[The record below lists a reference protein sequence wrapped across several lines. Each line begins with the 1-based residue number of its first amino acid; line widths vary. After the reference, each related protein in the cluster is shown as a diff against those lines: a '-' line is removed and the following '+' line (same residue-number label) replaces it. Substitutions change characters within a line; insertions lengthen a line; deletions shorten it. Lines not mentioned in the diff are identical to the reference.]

1 MTGPKK
7 LSPALGLILIA
18 IGIFIAVSII
28 SYHPGDAGNAGSGGG
43 VLNYSGR
50 VGAEIALYLLLVVGG
65 AALVIPLLISAEGIS
80 HLVPHQLPPRPASVR
95 LLYEIIIIA
104 GLSPLLSIQTYLS
117 PELLGPQL
125 ENVSFGGWWGELIS
139 HWLMEYLGGFGT
151 RLVLVTV
158 VLVSFALLT
167 EMKPFIWFVK
177 LLRNIFSAITDWI
190 SRRKKVISPAAPP
203 RRRPVQTQNNT
214 AAADRKKEKAR
225 ERELA
230 RAALII
236 KREDD
241 LRRAEKLR
249 EKEEKE
255 RERAR
260 EKEELRLKKELE
272 RKEREDLRRRKEIEK
287 KAAAARAKA
296 KPREAKEK
304 KVRPAGTG
312 AARTTTVFP
321 ARTEGAPDAPY
332 QLPPLD
338 ILDVPPPLSKRGI
351 KNNNFDESAI
361 LERTL
366 EEFGIESRVIG
377 IERGPAITRYELQIA
392 PGVKVGKVKALDNDI
407 ALTMKAKSVR
417 ILAPIPGKAAI
428 GIEIP
433 NVNTNLVCLREMLD
447 SAEFRNK
454 KLHLPLAI
462 GKDISGTP
470 IIADLT
476 AMPHLLIAGATG
488 SGKTVCINS
497 IIMSLL
503 YARTPDDLKLIMV
516 DPKKVEMASFH
527 RLPHL
532 LCPVITDAAKTAMAL
547 AWLIKEMEGRYD
559 YCARA
564 GVRNI
569 QSYNSRKVDS
579 AGEADEDGGGIP
591 DKMPYIVLLIDE
603 LADLM
608 LVAAK
613 EIETS
618 IARLAHLSRAV
629 GIHLILATQRPSVD
643 VITGIIK
650 ANLPGRI
657 SFKVAA
663 KVDSRTVLDAGGA
676 DKLLGSGDLLF
687 LPPAT
692 DQLVRAQGTYSQDHE
707 IDDVVA
713 FVSRQRD
720 PAFEKGVFQKKSV
733 SADGSVIGGGGGG
746 DIFIESA
753 IDVIRQ
759 TDQASVSMLQRKL
772 KIGYSRAAR
781 IMDELEERG
790 VVGPYRGTK
799 AREIL
804 IDTYAGDG
812 TAGTEEGDEEDDE

>member
-1 MTGPKK
+1 MTGEKK

-18 IGIFIAVSII
+18 IGIFIAVSIV
-28 SYHPGDAGNAGSGGG
+28 SYHPGDAGDAGPGGG

-80 HLVPHQLPPRPASVR
+80 SLIPHHLPPRPVWIR

-104 GLSPLLSIQTYLS
+104 GLAPLLSIQTYLS
-117 PELLGPQL
+117 PRLLGSQL
-125 ENVSFGGWWGELIS
+125 ENMSFGGWWGELIS
-139 HWLMEYLGGFGT
+139 HGLMEYLGGFGT
-151 RLVLVTV
+151 RLILVTV

-167 EMKPFIWFVK
+167 EMKPFIWFSR
-177 LLRNIFSAITDWI
+177 LLRRIFILLARWI
-190 SRRKKVISPAAPP
+190 AHRKKTVSPVPSAS
-203 RRRPVQTQNNT
+203 RKPVRNQINT
-214 AAADRKKEKAR
+214 TAADRKKEAAR
-225 ERELA
+225 QRELE

-236 KREDD
+236 KREEE

-249 EKEEKE
+249 EKEKKEREKE
-255 RERAR
+255 RE
-260 EKEELRLKKELE
+260 KEERLRQKEIE
-272 RKEREDLRRRKEIEK
+272 RKEKEAQRRRKMIEE
-287 KAAAARAKA
+287 KAAAERAEE
-296 KPREAKEK
+296 KPTASKEK
-304 KVRPAGTG
+304 KGRSVPAGPSP
-312 AARTTTVFP
+312 ASTVFP
-321 ARTEGAPDAPY
+321 SRADGGRNLPY

-338 ILDVPPPLSKRGI
+338 ILDVPPPISDRGI
-351 KNNNFDESAI
+351 KNINFDDSAI

-366 EEFGIESRVIG
+366 QEFGIESRVIG

-392 PGVKVGKVKALDNDI
+392 PGVKVGKVKALDNDL

-428 GIEIP
+428 GIEVP
-433 NVNTNLVCLREMLD
+433 NVNTNLVTIREMLD
-447 SAEFRNK
+447 SPEFRNK
-454 KLHLPLAI
+454 KLNLPLAI

-470 IIADLT
+470 IISDLT

-503 YARTPDDLKLIMV
+503 YSRTPDELKLIMV
-516 DPKKVEMASFH
+516 DPKKVEMAAFH

-532 LCPVITDAAKTAMAL
+532 ICPVITDAAKTAMAL
-547 AWLIKEMEGRYD
+547 AWVIKEMEDRYD

-569 QSYNSRKVDS
+569 KSYNSRPPAPAEEKS
-579 AGEADEDGGGIP
+579 ADGEGIP
-591 DKMPYIVLLIDE
+591 DKMPYIILLIDE

-608 LVAAK
+608 LIAAK

-643 VITGIIK
+643 VVTGIIK

-676 DKLLGSGDLLF
+676 DKLLGDGDLLF
-687 LPPAT
+687 LPPGT
-692 DQLVRAQGTYSQDHE
+692 DQLIRAQGTYAQDHE

-713 FVSRQRD
+713 FVIRQRE
-720 PAFEKGVFQKKSV
+720 PSFEKGIFQKTTT
-733 SADGSVIGGGGGG
+733 SADGSVSGGGEGG

-759 TDQASVSMLQRKL
+759 TEQASVSMLQRKL

-790 VVGPYRGTK
+790 VVGPYQGTK

-812 TAGTEEGDEEDDE
+812 TAIEEEEDEDDE

>member
-1 MTGPKK
+1 M
-7 LSPALGLILIA
+7 
-18 IGIFIAVSII
+18 
-28 SYHPGDAGNAGSGGG
+28 
-43 VLNYSGR
+43 
-50 VGAEIALYLLLVVGG
+50 
-65 AALVIPLLISAEGIS
+65 
-80 HLVPHQLPPRPASVR
+80 
-95 LLYEIIIIA
+95 
-104 GLSPLLSIQTYLS
+104 
-117 PELLGPQL
+117 
-125 ENVSFGGWWGELIS
+125 
-139 HWLMEYLGGFGT
+139 
-151 RLVLVTV
+151 
-158 VLVSFALLT
+158 
-167 EMKPFIWFVK
+167 
-177 LLRNIFSAITDWI
+177 LR
-190 SRRKKVISPAAPP
+190 
-203 RRRPVQTQNNT
+203 
-214 AAADRKKEKAR
+214 
-225 ERELA
+225 
-230 RAALII
+230 

-249 EKEEKE
+249 EKEGKE
-255 RERAR
+255 RERER
-260 EKEELRLKKELE
+260 IKEDRRLKKELE
-272 RKEREDLRRRKEIEK
+272 RKEKEALLRQRAIKK
-287 KAAAARAKA
+287 KAAAVRG
-296 KPREAKEK
+296 EAKSKASREK
-304 KVRPAGTG
+304 IESPRRAGAG
-312 AARTTTVFP
+312 AATGRPVFP
-321 ARTEGAPDAPY
+321 ARIAGGPDASY
-332 QLPPLD
+332 RLPPLD
-338 ILDVPPPLSKRGI
+338 LLDIPPPLSERGI
-351 KNNNFDESAI
+351 KNTNLDESAI
-361 LERTL
+361 LESTL
-366 EEFGIESRVIG
+366 QDFGIESRVIG

-428 GIEIP
+428 GIEVP
-433 NVNTNLVCLREMLD
+433 NVNTNLVSIREMID
-447 SAEFRNK
+447 SPEFKNPRLK
-454 KLHLPLAI
+454 LPLAI

-470 IIADLT
+470 VISDLT

-503 YARTPDDLKLIMV
+503 YSRTPDELKLIMV
-516 DPKKVEMASFH
+516 DPKKVEMAAFH

-532 LCPVITDAAKTAMAL
+532 ICPVITDAAKTAMAL
-547 AWLIKEMEGRYD
+547 TWVIKEMEVRYD

-569 QSYNSRKVDS
+569 QSYNSRRPAS
-579 AGEADEDGGGIP
+579 SGEEGGDVGGIP
-591 DKMPYIVLLIDE
+591 EKMPYIVLLIDE

-613 EIETS
+613 DIETS

-663 KVDSRTVLDAGGA
+663 KVDSRTVLDSGGA

-692 DQLVRAQGTYSQDHE
+692 DQLIRAQGTFCHDHE

-713 FVSRQRD
+713 FVIRQQE
-720 PAFEKGVFQKKSV
+720 PAFEKGIFQKKSI
-733 SADGSVIGGGGGG
+733 STDGSGREAGG

-812 TAGTEEGDEEDDE
+812 TVDKDGDDDDE

>member
-80 HLVPHQLPPRPASVR
+80 RLVPHQLPPRPASVR

-104 GLSPLLSIQTYLS
+104 GLSPLLSIQTYLL
-117 PELLGPQL
+117 PRLLGPQL
-125 ENVSFGGWWGELIS
+125 EKMSFGGWWGKLIS

-177 LLRNIFSAITDWI
+177 LIQNIFSTLAGWI
-190 SRRKKVISPAAPP
+190 SRRKKVVSPAVPP
-203 RRRPVQTQNNT
+203 RRRPVRNQNNT

-225 ERELA
+225 ERELE

-255 RERAR
+255 REKER

-287 KAAAARAKA
+287 KAAAASAKA
-296 KPREAKEK
+296 GLRKSEEK
-304 KVRPAGTG
+304 KVRQSTPG
-312 AARTTTVFP
+312 ASRTSTVFP
-321 ARTEGAPDAPY
+321 VRTEGGPDVPY

-338 ILDVPPPLSKRGI
+338 ILDVPPPLSERGL

-366 EEFGIESRVIG
+366 QEFGIESRVIG

-447 SAEFRNK
+447 SPEFRNK
-454 KLHLPLAI
+454 KFHLPLAI

-470 IIADLT
+470 IVSDLT

-503 YARTPDDLKLIMV
+503 YARTPDELKLIMV
-516 DPKKVEMASFH
+516 DPKKVEMAAFH

-532 LCPVITDAAKTAMAL
+532 ICPVITDAAKTAMAL
-547 AWLIKEMEGRYD
+547 AWLLKEMEDRYD

-569 QSYNSRKVDS
+569 QSYNSRKPAS
-579 AGEADEDGGGIP
+579 SGEESGDTGGIP
-591 DKMPYIVLLIDE
+591 DKMPYIVLMIDE

-643 VITGIIK
+643 VVTGIIK

-692 DQLVRAQGTYSQDHE
+692 DQLVRAQGTFSQDHE

-713 FVSRQRD
+713 YVIRQRE
-720 PAFEKGVFQKKSV
+720 PSFEKGIFQKTSI
-733 SADGSVIGGGGGG
+733 SADGSVSGGGEGG

-759 TDQASVSMLQRKL
+759 TEQASVSMLQRKL

-812 TAGTEEGDEEDDE
+812 TVDEEEEE

>member
-1 MTGPKK
+1 
-7 LSPALGLILIA
+7 
-18 IGIFIAVSII
+18 
-28 SYHPGDAGNAGSGGG
+28 
-43 VLNYSGR
+43 
-50 VGAEIALYLLLVVGG
+50 
-65 AALVIPLLISAEGIS
+65 
-80 HLVPHQLPPRPASVR
+80 
-95 LLYEIIIIA
+95 
-104 GLSPLLSIQTYLS
+104 
-117 PELLGPQL
+117 
-125 ENVSFGGWWGELIS
+125 
-139 HWLMEYLGGFGT
+139 
-151 RLVLVTV
+151 
-158 VLVSFALLT
+158 
-167 EMKPFIWFVK
+167 
-177 LLRNIFSAITDWI
+177 
-190 SRRKKVISPAAPP
+190 
-203 RRRPVQTQNNT
+203 
-214 AAADRKKEKAR
+214 
-225 ERELA
+225 
-230 RAALII
+230 
-236 KREDD
+236 
-241 LRRAEKLR
+241 
-249 EKEEKE
+249 
-255 RERAR
+255 
-260 EKEELRLKKELE
+260 
-272 RKEREDLRRRKEIEK
+272 
-287 KAAAARAKA
+287 
-296 KPREAKEK
+296 
-304 KVRPAGTG
+304 
-312 AARTTTVFP
+312 
-321 ARTEGAPDAPY
+321 
-332 QLPPLD
+332 
-338 ILDVPPPLSKRGI
+338 VPPPISDRGI
-351 KNNNFDESAI
+351 KNINFDDSAI

-366 EEFGIESRVIG
+366 QEFGIESRVVG

-392 PGVKVGKVKALDNDI
+392 PGVKVGKVKALDNDL

-428 GIEIP
+428 GIEVP
-433 NVNTNLVCLREMLD
+433 NANTTLVTLREMLD
-447 SAEFRNK
+447 SPEFRNK
-454 KLHLPLAI
+454 KLNLPLAI

-470 IIADLT
+470 IISDLT

-503 YARTPDDLKLIMV
+503 YSRTPDELKLIMV

-532 LCPVITDAAKTAMAL
+532 ICPVITDAAKTAMAL
-547 AWLIKEMEGRYD
+547 AWVIKEMEDRYD

-569 QSYNSRKVDS
+569 KSYNSRQLAPAEEKS
-579 AGEADEDGGGIP
+579 ADGEGIP

-608 LVAAK
+608 LIAAK

-643 VITGIIK
+643 VVTGIIK

-676 DKLLGSGDLLF
+676 DKLLGDGDLLF
-687 LPPAT
+687 LPPGT
-692 DQLVRAQGTYSQDHE
+692 DQLIRAQGTYSQDHE

-713 FVSRQRD
+713 FVIRQRE
-720 PAFEKGVFQKKSV
+720 PSFEKGIFQKKSI
-733 SADGSVIGGGGGG
+733 SADGSVSGGGGGG

-812 TAGTEEGDEEDDE
+812 TVDAGMDEDEADEE

>member
-80 HLVPHQLPPRPASVR
+80 RLVPHQLPPRPASVR

-104 GLSPLLSIQTYLS
+104 GLSPLLSIQTYLL
-117 PELLGPQL
+117 PRLLGPQL
-125 ENVSFGGWWGELIS
+125 EKMSFGGWWGKLIS

-177 LLRNIFSAITDWI
+177 LIQNIFSTLAGWI
-190 SRRKKVISPAAPP
+190 SRRKKVVSPAVPP
-203 RRRPVQTQNNT
+203 RRRPVRNQNNT

-225 ERELA
+225 ERELE

-255 RERAR
+255 REKER

-287 KAAAARAKA
+287 KAAAASAKA
-296 KPREAKEK
+296 GLRKSEEK
-304 KVRPAGTG
+304 KVRQSTPGVS
-312 AARTTTVFP
+312 RTSTVFP
-321 ARTEGAPDAPY
+321 VRTEGGPDVPY

-338 ILDVPPPLSKRGI
+338 ILDVPPPLSERGL

-366 EEFGIESRVIG
+366 QEFGIESRVIG

-447 SAEFRNK
+447 SPEFRNK
-454 KLHLPLAI
+454 KFHLPLAI

-470 IIADLT
+470 IVSDLT

-503 YARTPDDLKLIMV
+503 YARTPDELKLIMV
-516 DPKKVEMASFH
+516 DPKKVEMAAFH

-532 LCPVITDAAKTAMAL
+532 ICPVITDAAKTAMAL
-547 AWLIKEMEGRYD
+547 AWLLKEMEDRYD

-569 QSYNSRKVDS
+569 QSYNSRKPAS
-579 AGEADEDGGGIP
+579 SGEESGDTGGIP
-591 DKMPYIVLLIDE
+591 DKMPYIVLMIDE

-643 VITGIIK
+643 VVTGIIK

-692 DQLVRAQGTYSQDHE
+692 DQLVRAQGTFSQDHE

-713 FVSRQRD
+713 YVIRQRE
-720 PAFEKGVFQKKSV
+720 PSFEKGIFQKTSI
-733 SADGSVIGGGGGG
+733 SADGSVSGGGEGG

-759 TDQASVSMLQRKL
+759 TEQASVSMLQRKL

-812 TAGTEEGDEEDDE
+812 TVDEEEEE